1 MDKDFTAR
9 RYGYGLL
16 ERSLGAALDADE
28 EVQRGALRSRIK
40 RLARLGLPAPLLEAQ
55 EGRRAYSLE
64 EAHQLL
70 VAILM
75 EDAGL
80 DPTVV
85 ARAVNKL
92 WKSSLAKGAA
102 TATSIEARTK
112 NLIIIKM
119 ALQTVTGPWR
129 TGDANAAVPLVSL
142 MPRSD
147 RRAFERYREMKRK
160 PRFTVEEAERLA
172 DEITG
177 TTGFDNWKED
187 DGWFVVRDYTAKAIK
202 LEDILKEGK

>member
-85 ARAVNKL
+85 APAVNKV
-92 WKSSLAKGAA
+92 WKNNLAKGAV
-102 TATSIEARTK
+102 TATNKDAQRNPILLKLT
-112 NLIIIKM
+112 
-119 ALQTVTGPWR
+119 LQTIIGPWR
-129 TGDANAAVPLVSL
+129 TGDPAAAVPIIKLLPRLDERAIDRYRTKHKVSL
-142 MPRSD
+142 ETALRW
-147 RRAFERYREMKRK
+147 
-160 PRFTVEEAERLA
+160 A
-172 DEITG
+172 DEVLYAYGSLQET
-177 TTGFDNWKED
+177 
-187 DGWFVVRDYTAKAIK
+187 DGALVLRNYTAKAIK
-202 LEDILKEGK
+202 LEDVLKEGK